1 MTSQER
7 QQFDDLKKQVA
18 ELSKLVPAFDQSNL
32 LDGYKLTTDTEID
45 RSITLGA
52 GGGTFEV
59 LDYPDEL
66 ILIRYNGKIGRIPFY
81 NETRF

>member
-1 MTSQER
+1 MTTEEKI
-7 QQFDDLKKQVA
+7 QFKEMKTQIVELKR
-18 ELSKLVPAFDQSNL
+18 LIPAFDQSNL
-32 LDGYKLTTDTEID
+32 LDGYKSVTDTEID
-45 RSITLGA
+45 VDITVGTE
-52 GGGTFEV
+52 GGTFQV